1 MTGQRRLYGSKSA
14 NSPDATKMMAVPYRT
29 YFSGSRLPMS
39 IQTTA
44 ASASEVGSPGVL
56 PSQT

>member
-1 MTGQRRLYGSKSA
+1 
-14 NSPDATKMMAVPYRT
+14 MMAVPYRT